1 MPRISNFTRSREFSR
16 RIHNLIPGGCHTY
29 SKGDDQFPLDGPC
42 AIAYGAGARLW
53 DLDGNEYIDCS
64 MGLTSV
70 SVGHGYEPVARAVA
84 NAAMQ
89 GTNFQRPAVLE
100 LEAAERFLATVGA
113 GDMVKFAK
121 NGSNVTTAAVKLSRA
136 YTGRTRV
143 AVCREHNFFSFD
155 DWFIVTTPCDRG
167 IPEQTR
173 SLTVGF
179 SYNDIAS
186 VAALFADSD
195 HDIACLIME
204 PVKFEPPAEGFLQKV
219 SELCTKHGVVFIL
232 DEMISGFKWSI
243 KGAQDYFGV
252 RPDLST
258 WGKGIANGFS
268 CCALTGRADI
278 MELGGIRHQ
287 GDDKLFLIST
297 THGAETTGL
306 AALIA
311 TVDAFEREGMIASN
325 WERGAALRRRLD
337 ESIARHGLTNHL
349 EVKGY
354 PCLLSVVCR
363 NGSRI
368 PDDAYRTLLMQEMI
382 ARGVLFQGLFYTT
395 WSHQVAELD
404 RQVAAFDEAC
414 VVYAKAIDVGSCD
427 GVLVGPPVKP
437 VFRRKI

>member
-1 MPRISNFTRSREFSR
+1 MR
-16 RIHNLIPGGCHTY
+16 RIDNFDCSRGFSSRIHDLIPGGGHTY
-29 SKGDDQFPLDGPC
+29 SKGDDQFPYNAPG
-42 AIAYGAGARLW
+42 AIVRGLGARVW
-53 DLDGNEYIDCS
+53 DPDGNEFIDCS

-70 SVGHGYEPVARAVA
+70 SIGHGYEPVAQAVCS
-84 NAAMQ
+84 AAMQ
-89 GTNFQRPAVLE
+89 GTNFMRPAVIE
-100 LEAAERFLATVGA
+100 LEAAERFLATVGS

-136 YTGRTRV
+136 FTGRNRV
-143 AVCREHNFFSFD
+143 ALCREHNFFSFD

-167 IPEQTR
+167 IPEETR

-186 VAALFADSD
+186 VEALFAKPD
-195 HDIACLIME
+195 HDIACLILE
-204 PVKFEPPAEGFLQKV
+204 PVKFDPPKDNFLHKV
-219 SELCTKHGVVFIL
+219 GDLCRKNGVVFIL
-232 DEMISGFKWSI
+232 DEMISGFKWGM
-243 KGAQDYFGV
+243 KGAQNYFGIQ
-252 RPDLST
+252 PDLST
-258 WGKGIANGFS
+258 WGKGVANGFS

-278 MELGGIRHQ
+278 MEIGGIRRV

-311 TVDAFEREGMIASN
+311 TIEAFELEGMIASN
-325 WERGAALRRRLD
+325 WERGGNLHRRIN
-337 ESIARHGLTNHL
+337 EVIAKHGLNASL

-354 PCLLSVVCR
+354 PCLLATTCR
-363 NGSRI
+363 NGSGV

-395 WSHQVAELD
+395 WSHQNAELD
-404 RQVAAFDEAC
+404 QQVAAFDEAC
-414 VVYAKAIDVGSCD
+414 AVYAKAIEAGSCD
-427 GVLVGPPVKP
+427 RFLVGQSAKP